1 MRCYALGKK
10 SDVDAL
16 SAKGILFSFVSVAI
30 KELTDEKMK
39 CVGKVWHENEKGKE
53 VLVHAPAFDDGGR
66 SVFIWMYREEY
77 PRGVSFKGIF
87 RYGYGDDGYRLW
99 GTV

>member
-1 MRCYALGKK
+1 MDAPAGREIGKQQDFAVK
-10 SDVDAL
+10 RRS
-16 SAKGILFSFVSVAI
+16 
-30 KELTDEKMK
+30 
-39 CVGKVWHENEKGKE
+39 VGKVWHENEKGKE